1 MRGINIT
8 GALVV
13 LLCNLVVSYN
23 HSIQLF
29 QAGGFTGW
37 MAHVAVVAAE
47 TTFILGALN
56 IVVARTRGNPPGA
69 PAILGGL
76 LGVALVSWSN
86 VSAGWEKGITGI
98 LLGLAT
104 PASLIVAEAILS
116 RAILQ
121 QREEQG
127 GETEPVGDHPGGEPG
142 EIPATEE
149 GSTKEPGWIQETGE
163 EIPEESPKEQKAVG
177 DHPGG
182 EPVGDPPKPKRF
194 TQEEIEVM
202 AAQIHKVGDSPTKR
216 EIMAKFSIS
225 DHYAKKVMKALKALK
240 TQGGMENEKD
250 RKKDRKPARIGDP
263 AHGKQSQQHSNTD
276 DSAERRQV
284 GA

>member
-127 GETEPVGDHPGGEPG
+127 GETEPVGDHP
-142 EIPATEE
+142 ATEE
-149 GSTKEPGWIQETGE
+149 EPPTEPGWIQEIR
-163 EIPEESPKEQKAVG
+163 EIPEESPKV
-177 DHPGG
+177 G
-182 EPVGDPPKPKRF
+182 EPVGDPAKPKRF
-194 TQEEIEVM
+194 TQEEIEEM
-202 AAQIHKVGDSPTKR
+202 AEQIHLAGGSPTKR